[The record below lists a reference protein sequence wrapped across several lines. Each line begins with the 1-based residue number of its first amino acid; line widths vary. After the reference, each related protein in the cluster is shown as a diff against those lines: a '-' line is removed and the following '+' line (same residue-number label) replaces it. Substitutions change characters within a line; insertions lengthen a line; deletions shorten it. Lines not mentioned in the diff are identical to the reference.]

1 MLQFLSNHFAPHG
14 AGEWAILIVILA
26 LCVAGSIAGIK
37 AFGNG
42 FKQQAGTVSITKR
55 GAVTLAFLVGVILVT
70 LTACADTATANKEV
84 DAGGIGSDS
93 QATATATVAKT
104 TLNGKYEETAFVV
117 KKSNEEIFA
126 WAEEFY
132 GLTKEQID
140 AMYNGKCHPQ
150 NYEKRGIA
158 VTQAM
163 RKWLDPNS
171 KGLKNPVS
179 FPLYDL
185 CKAVYEDN
193 NWSQLTSAEQ
203 HKIVDEGWIEYD
215 LSSMGNTEQ
224 MDSELQLLQDFPIL
238 IEQNKDWL
246 PAHIQRVDAEYRNTD
261 EEPVG
266 NAAFFVAQDDA
277 NAPLLYDEDYI
288 ANQLRVK
295 KLLHDNFELLDGDP
309 IRSWAT
315 YKNWWLPYDENADT
329 NRTEP
334 NPNQVWVPSI
344 ILVDK
349 YQDAG
354 DGITVGISVFD
365 QRLEEY
371 KDVEAKLVE
380 KEAPPQEETPPGDS
394 GDPGPAP
401 GGNPDPNPGG
411 NPDPE
416 PYTPPA
422 TKKDKSKD
430 PVNNGHANN
439 LGIKNQAGSGQGEYQ
454 ETKDSQVLYPEQ
466 GSKGDPSTW
475 ENTSVYDPKRQEV
488 SKDPIKLGDGG
499 DKKDSSGQGGQDHNV
514 TDASG
519 GTTHGGSAPNK
530 SEVSKK
536 PTPTNTQQTT
546 TKTEQNSTGGT
557 TTTTETTST
566 IKNHSSEPVSDD
578 D

>member
-93 QATATATVAKT
+93 KATAAVAKT
-104 TLNGKYEETAFVV
+104 TLNGKYEETAFTM
-117 KKSNEEIFA
+117 KESNEEIYA
-126 WAEEFY
+126 WAEKFY

-185 CKAVYEDN
+185 CKAVYEDK

-334 NPNQVWVPSI
+334 NPNQVWIPSI

-349 YQDAG
+349 YQEAG

-371 KDVEAKLVE
+371 RDVKAKLVE
-380 KEAPPQEETPPGDS
+380 KETPPQEETPPNDS

-401 GGNPDPNPGG
+401 GGDPDPNPGG
-411 NPDPE
+411 DPDPE

-422 TKKDKSKD
+422 TKKDKSKE

-439 LGIKNQAGSGQGEYQ
+439 LGVKNQAGGGQGGYQ
-454 ETKDSQVLYPEQ
+454 ETKDPQVLYPEQ

-475 ENTSVYDPKRQEV
+475 KSEFAGNSERQEV
-488 SKDPIKLGDGG
+488 GTGTIKID
-499 DKKDSSGQGGQDHNV
+499 DKKNESSSGHGGKDYAITDSNGGKTSGGTPTVKTPDPVHTDSQMVKTTTSTDSSGN
-514 TDASG
+514 
-519 GTTHGGSAPNK
+519 TT
-530 SEVSKK
+530 
-536 PTPTNTQQTT
+536 TNT
-546 TKTEQNSTGGT
+546 
-557 TTTTETTST
+557 TTSNLST
-566 IKNHSSEPVSDD
+566 ERAGTGIATPD
-578 D
+578 

>member
-1 MLQFLSNHFAPHG
+1 MLQFMSNHFAPHG

-26 LCVAGSIAGIK
+26 ICGAGFIAGAL
-37 AFGNG
+37 AFKNG
-42 FKQQAGTVSITKR
+42 FAQQAGKTSLTKR
-55 GAVTLAFLVGVILVT
+55 GAVTLACLASGILLT
-70 LTACADTATANKEV
+70 MTACSDTAVAQKPV

-93 QATATATVAKT
+93 KTTATASAAKT

-132 GLTKEQID
+132 GLTKEQII
-140 AMYNGKCHPQ
+140 AAYNGKCHPQ
-150 NYEKRGIA
+150 NYEKRTIA

-163 RKWLDPNS
+163 QKWLDPNS

-334 NPNQVWVPSI
+334 NPNQVWIPSI

-380 KEAPPQEETPPGDS
+380 TPPQEETPPNDS
-394 GDPGPAP
+394 DNPGPAP
-401 GGNPDPNPGG
+401 GGDPEPKPGG
-411 NPDPE
+411 DPDPE

-454 ETKDSQVLYPEQ
+454 ETKDPQVLYPEQ

-475 ENTSVYDPKRQEV
+475 KNEFAGNSERQEV
-488 SKDPIKLGDGG
+488 GTGSIKID
-499 DKKDSSGQGGQDHNV
+499 DKKNESSSGHGGKDYTI
-514 TDASG
+514 TDSNGGKTSG
-519 GTTHGGSAPNK
+519 GTPAVK
-530 SEVSKK
+530 
-536 PTPTNTQQTT
+536 TPDPIHTESQTV
-546 TKTEQNSTGGT
+546 KT
-557 TTTTETTST
+557 TTTTDSSGNTTTNTTTSNLST
-566 IKNHSSEPVSDD
+566 EHAGTSIATPD
-578 D
+578 